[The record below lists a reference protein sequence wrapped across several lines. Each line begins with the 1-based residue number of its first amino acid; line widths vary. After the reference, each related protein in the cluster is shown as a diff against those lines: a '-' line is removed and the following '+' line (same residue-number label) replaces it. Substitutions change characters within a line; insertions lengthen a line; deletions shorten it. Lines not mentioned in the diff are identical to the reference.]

1 MRELRL
7 DDGLWL
13 SARIATL
20 LGEIETLSNDAGK
33 WRRTAPLKSRWYD
46 DHEANDARD
55 TIENRVRALDERL
68 LKSDEEEVRSG
79 DEVARFFDL
88 FEPRGS

>member
-1 MRELRL
+1 M
-7 DDGLWL
+7 
-13 SARIATL
+13 
-20 LGEIETLSNDAGK
+20 SNDASK
-33 WRRTAPLKSRWYD
+33 WRRTTPLKSRWYD
-46 DHEANDARD
+46 DHFGTDARD
-55 TIENRVRALDERL
+55 TIDNRARALDERL